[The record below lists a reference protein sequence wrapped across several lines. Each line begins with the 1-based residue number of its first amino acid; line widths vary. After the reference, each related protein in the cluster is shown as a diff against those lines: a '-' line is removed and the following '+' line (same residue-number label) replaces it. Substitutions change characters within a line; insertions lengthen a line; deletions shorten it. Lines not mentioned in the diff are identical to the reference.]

1 MLGAHESMLRCNTST
16 GISLRKRNDWLEV
29 SRITLE
35 ISVDLALKMFAET
48 GDLPVAKY
56 PALEEPAELIAEVLN
71 TQGETRSF
79 APLKATLRDIEK
91 PKQLQKG

>member
-1 MLGAHESMLRCNTST
+1 MLRCDTSA

-56 PALEEPAELIAEVLN
+56 PALEELAELIAEVLN
-71 TQGETRSF
+71 TQGEIQSF
-79 APLKATLRDIEK
+79 APLKATLCGVEK
-91 PKQLQKG
+91 PKQLQKV

>member
-1 MLGAHESMLRCNTST
+1 
-16 GISLRKRNDWLEV
+16 LRKRNDWLEV

-56 PALEEPAELIAEVLN
+56 PALEELAELIAEVLN

-79 APLKATLRDIEK
+79 APLKATLCGVEK
-91 PKQLQKG
+91 PKQLQKV

>member
-1 MLGAHESMLRCNTST
+1 MLRCDTSA

-56 PALEEPAELIAEVLN
+56 LALEELAELITEVPN

-79 APLKATLRDIEK
+79 APLKATPCGVKK
-91 PKQLQKG
+91 PKQLQKV